1 MILGTRDDTVTLRA
15 EVITLLMI
23 DTCILTALGVFFRVV
38 RVNNELLGRTT
49 FTMIRFRVLTVMTI
63 VAITQIRTFNASLET
78 LTVVFEALCLT
89 TVAPLEMVFGHLA
102 YIIHILAATLTEGTV
117 RGLDINS

>member
-1 MILGTRDDTVTLRA
+1 
-15 EVITLLMI
+15 
-23 DTCILTALGVFFRVV
+23 
-38 RVNNELLGRTT
+38 
-49 FTMIRFRVLTVMTI
+49 MIRFRVLTVMTI

-102 YIIHILAATLTEGTV
+102 YIIRILAATLTEGTV
-117 RGLDINS
+117 RGLDVNS

>member
-15 EVITLLMI
+15 EVITLLMM

-89 TVAPLEMVFGHLA
+89 TVAPLEMVFGNLA
-102 YIIHILAATLTEGTV
+102 YIICILAATLTEGTV
-117 RGLDINS
+117 RGLDVNS